1 MSFIKNEIP
10 ILEYDSAKQAVIMP
24 NHENF
29 DLELPRKAVFA
40 FLGDAVDKY
49 ARNHGGEIVG
59 WFESITKT
67 YPIYKIS
74 YKGQELCLVQA
85 PMGAPAAAQILDW
98 LISYGVREI
107 ISGGSCGALENFK
120 ENEFLVPYR
129 ALRDEGT
136 SYHYMAP
143 SRYADV
149 HPQARKAIEKT
160 LCEHHL
166 KYIEVMT
173 WSTDGFY
180 RETKEKV
187 TYRKAEGCSVVE
199 MECAALAA
207 CAEMRGAVWGEL
219 LYTADSLANIG
230 AYDERN
236 WGRDSVEYALE
247 LCMDAVL
254 KIEMEG

>member
-1 MSFIKNEIP
+1 MSIIKNEIP

-143 SRYADV
+143 SVMLTSIHR
-149 HPQARKAIEKT
+149 HEKP
-160 LCEHHL
+160 
-166 KYIEVMT
+166 
-173 WSTDGFY
+173 
-180 RETKEKV
+180 
-187 TYRKAEGCSVVE
+187 
-199 MECAALAA
+199 
-207 CAEMRGAVWGEL
+207 
-219 LYTADSLANIG
+219 
-230 AYDERN
+230 
-236 WGRDSVEYALE
+236 
-247 LCMDAVL
+247 
-254 KIEMEG
+254 

>member
-1 MSFIKNEIP
+1 MSIIKNEIP
-10 ILEYDSAKQAVIMP
+10 ILEYDSEKQAVIMP

-59 WFESITKT
+59 WFESITKM

-98 LISYGVREI
+98 LISYGFREI

-166 KYIEVMT
+166 KYTEVMT
-173 WSTDGFY
+173 WSTDGILSGD
-180 RETKEKV
+180 K
-187 TYRKAEGCSVVE
+187 RKGYLPKSRRLFSGGNGVCGS
-199 MECAALAA
+199 CCL
-207 CAEMRGAVWGEL
+207 W
-219 LYTADSLANIG
+219 
-230 AYDERN
+230 
-236 WGRDSVEYALE
+236 EYAGRSVGRIIVYSRQPFK
-247 LCMDAVL
+247 CRS
-254 KIEMEG
+254 I